1 MHSRN
6 KSKAIGS
13 QESLD
18 SKKTSY
24 STSNSKSKR
33 ELELNPEA
41 FILGENNAYFSLDHF
56 HIDGIKQGSLSH
68 LTFRPNSG
76 LHTIDSAD
84 FDHKK
89 LHLSFDQS
97 AKPINRKIKTQEI
110 LDLIEQVR
118 HAERNVVLGQEFYL
132 YPSALA
138 FVLNHNNELK
148 ILLRNIHP
156 HYEPEAKSYT
166 QYTLRAILDLIKE
179 HQPSLWASIENN
191 IKHIYTLEDLHNVIQ
206 PNSFL
211 KKFGRLTWTLFI
223 YLVLLFML
231 SLPIAAY
238 GPTQISE
245 PLKKIYYPVL
255 LSFSQR
261 LEPKPPKATTSQD
274 KKTLDSNPTN
284 ADPAKSQSVDHD

>member
-6 KSKAIGS
+6 KPKVMGS

-24 STSNSKSKR
+24 STSNSKSKP

-41 FILGENNAYFSLDHF
+41 FVLGEHHAYFSLNHF
-56 HIDGIKQGSLSH
+56 HIDGVKQGSLSH

-76 LHTIDSAD
+76 LHPIDSAS
-84 FDHKK
+84 FDHEK
-89 LHLSFDQS
+89 LHLNFDQS
-97 AKPINRKIKTQEI
+97 TKPINRKIKNQEI
-110 LDLIEQVR
+110 LNLIEQVR
-118 HAERNVVLGQEFYL
+118 HAQRNVVLGQEFYL

-138 FVLNHNNELK
+138 FVLNRNNELK

-156 HYEPEAKSYT
+156 HHEPEAKSCT

-179 HQPSLWASIENN
+179 HQPNLWASIERN

-206 PNSFL
+206 PNLFL
-211 KKFGRLTWTLFI
+211 KKLGRLTWTVFI

-245 PLKKIYYPVL
+245 PLKKLYYPVL
-255 LSFSQR
+255 LS
-261 LEPKPPKATTSQD
+261 
-274 KKTLDSNPTN
+274 
-284 ADPAKSQSVDHD
+284 V